1 MENMNGKDLLLE
13 GKYKEATAAFE
24 KMLENDPHDF
34 EALKGLVLASARVR
48 SFADL
53 KDSKNFPKFKTT
65 DVGAANNRALGAALP
80 SDVPYFEKVKELI
93 SKIREYKTLEE
104 EITKLT
110 SERRNKYSEL
120 NSIYDEQPDGY
131 TLREVMFGSWRMN
144 VYHFLAAMIPLPVCV
159 LMAYLGKALGVGRA
173 VQLFM
178 AILPWIVEVVLIA
191 LFFKKKE
198 GKWRKRYDD
207 RKAVTDD
214 LTTKIKESG
223 EAKETLLAEIADIS
237 GSL

>member
-13 GKYKEATAAFE
+13 GKYKEAMAAFE
-24 KMLENDPHDF
+24 AMLEDDPHDF

-53 KDSKNFPKFKTT
+53 NDSKNFPKFKTT

-131 TLREVMFGSWRMN
+131 TLREVMFGSVRMS
-144 VYHFLAAMIPLPVCV
+144 VYYFLASVIPLPFCV
-159 LMAYLGKALGVGRA
+159 LMGFLGKALGVGGA
-173 VQLFM
+173 VLFFM
-178 AILPWIVEVVLIA
+178 VMLPFIIEVVLIA
-191 LFFKKKE
+191 LFFKGKE
-198 GKWRKRYDD
+198 GKWRKRYDA
-207 RKAVTDD
+207 RKAVTDEM
-214 LTTKIKESG
+214 TTKIKESG
-223 EAKETLLAEIADIS
+223 EKKESLLAEIAEIS